1 MKIEIRDERASDFA
15 LFLKRMTYED
25 AYRRTDSGYTEEKRK
40 EQAYRF
46 LEGAADVEN
55 SIYDGIQLKREQ
67 EEKLEQETQGRR
79 R

>member
-1 MKIEIRDERASDFA
+1 MKIEIRDERARDFA

-40 EQAYRF
+40 SQAYRF

-55 SIYDGIQLKREQ
+55 SIYAGIQLKREQ
-67 EEKLEQETQGRR
+67 EEKLEQGQKVRR
-79 R
+79 